1 MISIRRPGTHRPR
14 FRGKPHMSYL
24 SRKLAC
30 WLFAAAIMLVAGCM
44 PRGPFPLATLFGEKE
59 APDCGDGSCYN
70 RCRRGGHRENGDDAS
85 ATTDTPAPILAP
97 HSNFHP
103 VPTRPVFTPWAVE
116 SAAPEEISGQ
126 LAWKQA
132 VTAGQAAKS
141 STAALPVELPSTVPI
156 ARRPLPPPANLPDEK
171 PAQPQTGIGDSDSRG
186 EPAPPGW
193 HTAPSRF

>member
-1 MISIRRPGTHRPR
+1 
-14 FRGKPHMSYL
+14 MSDS
-24 SRKLAC
+24 SRKLAG
-30 WLFAAAIMLVAGCM
+30 WLFAAATVLAAGCM

-59 APDCGDGSCYN
+59 APDCGDGNGCN
-70 RCRRGGHRENGDDAS
+70 HCRHAGHRDNGDVVN
-85 ATTDTPAPILAP
+85 ATSDTPAPILAP

-116 SAAPEEISGQ
+116 SPAPEEISGQ

-132 VTAGQAAKS
+132 VTAGQASKS
-141 STAALPVELPSTVPI
+141 SAAPLPVELPSTVPI

-171 PAQPQTGIGDSDSRG
+171 PPRPQTSNAESDSSG
-186 EPAPPGW
+186 EPESPGW

>member
-1 MISIRRPGTHRPR
+1 
-14 FRGKPHMSYL
+14 MSNS
-24 SRKLAC
+24 SRTRAC
-30 WLFAAAIMLVAGCM
+30 WLLATATVLAAGCM
-44 PRGPFPLATLFGEKE
+44 PRGPFPLATFFGETKG
-59 APDCGDGSCYN
+59 PDCPDGGCCN
-70 RCRRGGHRENGDDAS
+70 RCRHGGHRDNGDDAS

-132 VTAGQAAKS
+132 VTAGQAGRS
-141 STAALPVELPSTVPI
+141 SAAPLPVELPSTVPI

-171 PAQPQTGIGDSDSRG
+171 PAQPQTDNGDSDSRG
-186 EPAPPGW
+186 EPASPGW